1 MAIAINFD
9 KAKAE
14 RLLAR
19 LTQGRSIDG
28 VQSVDD
34 ILALGGA
41 CLFLA
46 MGQGP
51 ALSKAVDWSKVPPE
65 QQPEETDE
73 EEDTFIEDLHAAIEY
88 YAQLTLLVANGD
100 YDDYFD
106 PRHKA
111 IVMIEQGEKT
121 VVPVEGMHNE
131 DMPELG

>member
-14 RLLAR
+14 RLLAK
-19 LTQGRSIDG
+19 LTQGKSIDG

-46 MGQGP
+46 MSQGP
-51 ALSKAVDWSKVPPE
+51 ALQQAVDWSKVPPE
-65 QQPEETDE
+65 QQPEGE
-73 EEDTFIEDLHAAIEY
+73 EEDTFVEDLHAAVEY

-100 YDDYFD
+100 YDEYFE

-121 VVPVEGMHNE
+121 VVPVEGMWSE
-131 DMPELG
+131 DVPDLG

>member
-19 LTQGRSIDG
+19 LTQGKPIDG
-28 VQSVDD
+28 IQSVDD

-51 ALSKAVDWSKVPPE
+51 AIEKAVDWSRVPPE
-65 QQPEETDE
+65 QQPDSEEQ
-73 EEDTFIEDLHAAIEY
+73 EDTFVEDLHAAIEY

-111 IVMIEQGEKT
+111 IVMIEGGEKT
-121 VVPVEGMHNE
+121 VVPVEGMRNE
-131 DMPELG
+131 DVPELG

>member
-14 RLLAR
+14 RLIAR
-19 LTQGRSIDG
+19 LTQGKSIDG
-28 VQSVDD
+28 IQSVDD
-34 ILALGGA
+34 ILTLGGV

-51 ALSKAVDWSKVPPE
+51 ALEKAVDWSKIPAE
-65 QQPEETDE
+65 QQPDEDE
-73 EEDTFIEDLHAAIEY
+73 EEDTFVEDLHAAIEY

-106 PRHKA
+106 PNHKA
-111 IVMIEQGEKT
+111 IVLIEAGEKT
-121 VVPVEGMHNE
+121 VIPIEGIRNE